1 MTFLNPTGNWRHGLG
16 EVAEWS
22 KANDSKSF
30 EGKPSVGSNP
40 TLSVLT
46 AAADDS
52 IFDGIASRVRVYTV
66 TWLAE
71 PPKPKSTKPS
81 RPTRKA

>member
-1 MTFLNPTGNWRHGLG
+1 
-16 EVAEWS
+16 
-22 KANDSKSF
+22 
-30 EGKPSVGSNP
+30 
-40 TLSVLT
+40 LT

-52 IFDGIASRVRVYTV
+52 IFVGIASRVRVYTV